1 MLFGRG
7 MTPQGFLVR
16 LGICLLIDLADL
28 TAGRLLALVPFE
40 EIPISMVLV
49 LLFGWKGLFAL
60 GELADLTEQIDA
72 FIPTATLIGLWAGWD
87 AGVFGRGSPPPRSVE
102 RR

>member
-16 LGICLLIDLADL
+16 LGICLLIDLADF
-28 TAGRLLALVPFE
+28 TAGRLLGLVPFE
-40 EIPISMVLV
+40 EVPISAALV

-60 GELADLTEQIDA
+60 TELVDLTEQIDA
-72 FIPTATLIGLWAGWD
+72 FIPMATLIALWAGWD
-87 AGVFGRGSPPPRSVE
+87 AGIFGRKSPPSNSVE
-102 RR
+102 QR

>member
-16 LGICLLIDLADL
+16 LGLCLLIDLVDL
-28 TAGRLLALVPFE
+28 TAGRLLGLVPFE
-40 EIPISMVLV
+40 EVPIVAILV

-60 GELADLTEQIDA
+60 GELADLTEQVDA
-72 FIPTATLIGLWAGWD
+72 FIPSATLIALWAGWD
-87 AGVFGRGSPPPRSVE
+87 AGIFGPRKPPPPAVQ
-102 RR
+102 